1 MQNSKAFCRSGTG
14 GKVVLWKSLE
24 SELPDSSDRRE
35 LNLAYA
41 GRELAT
47 CCVPM
52 MSEKTDSTD
61 IRS

>member
-1 MQNSKAFCRSGTG
+1 VTG